1 VLSLLP
7 RAAAVAVLALL
18 ALALGGASASA
29 HVEVSSPGAT
39 QGGYAVITFRVPSE
53 SATATTTAVTIQV
66 PADTPLSSARIQPI
80 PGWTHATTMQTLAKP
95 VSIAGRDITQAIDT
109 ITWTADDGV
118 GLRGDEFQEFT
129 ISAGPLPESDQI
141 VFKVLQSY
149 SDGTRV
155 DWIEQPAPGSSTE
168 PDHPAP
174 TLALAAASAGGSDH
188 GANGAG
194 DGTEPS
200 VSATSAADGD
210 SDSAALGVAGL
221 IVAILALLGAGAAI
235 VLVTRRRTI

>member
-1 VLSLLP
+1 ML
-7 RAAAVAVLALL
+7 RRTAAVAALAVLAL
-18 ALALGGASASA
+18 AMGVSSASA
-29 HVEVSSPGAT
+29 HVAVSSPGAT

-95 VSIAGRDITQAIDT
+95 VSIAGRDVTQAIDT
-109 ITWTADDGV
+109 ITWTANDGV
-118 GLRGDEFQEFT
+118 GLRSDEFQEFI

-141 VFKVLQSY
+141 VFKALQTY

-155 DWIEQPAPGSSTE
+155 DWIEQAAPGTTTE
-168 PDHPAP
+168 PEHPAP
-174 TLALAAASAGGSDH
+174 TLALAAASAEGSDDH
-188 GANGAG
+188 DSDG

-200 VSATSAADGD
+200 VSATASNSSDD
-210 SDSAALGVAGL
+210 SSALGVSAL
-221 IVAILALLGAGAAI
+221 VVAIVALLGAGTAI
-235 VLVTRRRTI
+235 VLITRRRVA